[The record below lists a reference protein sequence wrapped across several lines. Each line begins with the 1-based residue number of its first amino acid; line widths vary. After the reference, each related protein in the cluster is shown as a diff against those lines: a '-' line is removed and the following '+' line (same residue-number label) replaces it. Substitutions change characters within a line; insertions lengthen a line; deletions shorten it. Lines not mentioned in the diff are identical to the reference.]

1 MLVTAS
7 IWGSSAFLFPGAVRA
22 ETPLNRAIVQS
33 LRNTVRLLLQNQRP
47 RPAKVRD
54 AMVPGDALSTAR
66 SSLAELRFNDGSLA
80 RVGEQALFQFISNT
94 RTFRLN
100 NGTVLLLIPPGR
112 GRTRVQTPNAV
123 AGIRG
128 SALFVR
134 YLPDFQTTIVGALT
148 QSGIE
153 VSNSKQTQTLPL
165 NAGQMAVIVKDRIER
180 LYNFDL
186 RTFYET
192 SEITK
197 GLNLSGKESVAP
209 SDADI
214 QTVQAETIEATNNQ
228 TPIAGSETIQNPA
241 FLRPSANSSQA
252 TDTTRRSRNPIER
265 LEESRIL
272 APVDLKILNPSSVT
286 QPRSI
291 PPTVSI
297 PLSPGQS
304 GASSGLS
311 NPNPGS
317 VGNNLPGLPVIPPGL
332 TGSTP
337 GLGNSNSG
345 GLSDVI
351 PDVIQGVGN
360 VVVPARGSNPA
371 GPSAGITPNVGNA
384 SNPGSGVSGPP
395 GQTGTA
401 PGLAG
406 TSPGRGGLGPPG
418 QTGTAPG
425 RAGTTPGQ
433 AGR

>member
-1 MLVTAS
+1 
-7 IWGSSAFLFPGAVRA
+7 
-22 ETPLNRAIVQS
+22 
-33 LRNTVRLLLQNQRP
+33 
-47 RPAKVRD
+47 
-54 AMVPGDALSTAR
+54 MVPGDALSTAR

-94 RTFRLN
+94 RTFRLD

-112 GRTRVQTPNAV
+112 GRTRVQTPNAA

-134 YLPDFQTTIVGALT
+134 YLPDSQTTIVGALT

-197 GLNLSGKESVAP
+197 GLNLSGKEAVAP

-214 QTVQAETIEATNNQ
+214 QTVQAEAIEATNNQ
-228 TPIAGSETIQNPA
+228 TPITGSETIQNPS
-241 FLRPSANSSQA
+241 FLRPSANSSQGTEA
-252 TDTTRRSRNPIER
+252 TSRSQNPIER
-265 LEESRIL
+265 LEESRL
-272 APVDLKILNPSSVT
+272 LSPVDLKILNPSIVT
-286 QPRSI
+286 QPTSI

-297 PLSPGQS
+297 PLLPGQS
-304 GASSGLS
+304 GGSSGLT
-311 NPNPGS
+311 NPNSGS
-317 VGNNLPGLPVIPPGL
+317 TGNSLLGLPILPPGL
-332 TGSTP
+332 TGSNP
-337 GLGNSNSG
+337 GAGNSNSG
-345 GLSDVI
+345 GLSSVV

-360 VVVPARGSNPA
+360 VIQGVGNVIVPARGSNPA
-371 GPSAGITPNVGNA
+371 GPSAGVTPNPGNG
-384 SNPGSGVSGPP
+384 SNPSSGVNGPP

-425 RAGTTPGQ
+425 QVGTTPGQ
-433 AGR
+433 SGK